1 MQEKDSATKWLA
13 QIDTDKNHHQNLQC
27 RFVSDYLSPTANNAY
42 DSGKAKHVV
51 LTQGAS
57 KKNMQ
62 ADKNKLHDR
71 KWISEKTKHRF
82 SETVRGTFL
91 GKESVQPKEGLADQ
105 EHNYDNT

>member
-1 MQEKDSATKWLA
+1 M
-13 QIDTDKNHHQNLQC
+13 QC